1 MNRLKGELRVTKIQ
15 LKKMQQKE
23 KLIGTM
29 QTGYEEEKT
38 VLVKEKEELQ
48 AMLESTR
55 DQLKLE
61 GEAKLQAQFTAS
73 KAREGEF
80 ASS

>member
-1 MNRLKGELRVTKIQ
+1 VNRLKGELRVTKIQ
-15 LKKMQQKE
+15 LKKTQHKE
-23 KLIGTM
+23 KIM
-29 QTGYEEEKT
+29 SSIQTGFEEEKT
-38 VLVKEKEELQ
+38 MMLKEKEELH

-73 KAREGEF
+73 KAREGR
-80 ASS
+80 